1 MHRFTSPLAL
11 LLVVACSPSRPGN
24 VDLDR
29 LLADADPGQWLA
41 LGRTWKA
48 DRFAPLTQ
56 INDSNVSRVGFAWE
70 APFRSNRGRVEHG
83 QEATPVMV
91 DGVLYLSGPWGSVL
105 ALDARTGAERWRYD
119 PEVDGPTAATPAATW

>member
-1 MHRFTSPLAL
+1 MTRRAGALIAFLLAGCNA
-11 LLVVACSPSRPGN
+11 VEGPGPGQVDLQRLRN
-24 VDLDR
+24 VD
-29 LLADADPGQWLA
+29 AEPGQWLG

-48 DRFAPLTQ
+48 DRFSWLDQ
-56 INDSNVSRVGFAWE
+56 INVDNVTDVGFAWE

-105 ALDARTGAERWRYD
+105 ALDAATGQQRWRWI
-119 PEVDGPTAATPAATW
+119 TPSAP